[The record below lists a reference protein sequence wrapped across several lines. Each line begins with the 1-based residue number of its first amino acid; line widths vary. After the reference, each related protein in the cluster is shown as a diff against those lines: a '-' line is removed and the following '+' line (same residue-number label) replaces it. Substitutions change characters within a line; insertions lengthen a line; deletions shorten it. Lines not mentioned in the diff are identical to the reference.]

1 MSGTDGSAGHAD
13 GPAAGDG
20 PAADSARLAEEIRL
34 LVDLVTERA
43 EPWLRSVFAAGH
55 GRGDPE
61 SCDVPGPG
69 GPWAG
74 GTGQGGTGAGQ
85 GSTQDDTPPADG
97 SGTSTS
103 GATASGPTESG
114 PAESGPAGD
123 GPTGGQGGRASA
135 CSWCPLCAVV
145 AVVRGDTPEM
155 AARVLDQAA
164 ALIALL
170 RAVLADRW
178 QPDEGVH
185 MPGYRPSSRPGPPP
199 AGPAP
204 SGASVFAERPGRGSA
219 AGGPAGAARRVQ
231 RVPVRPRERWEPG
244 E

>member
-1 MSGTDGSAGHAD
+1 MSGTDGPAGRAD

-55 GRGDPE
+55 GGDPE
-61 SCDVPGPG
+61 SCDGRGPG
-69 GPWAG
+69 GPGPAGATAG
-74 GTGQGGTGAGQ
+74 GAG
-85 GSTQDDTPPADG
+85 ADG
-97 SGTSTS
+97 SGATQRGAHEGTSSPDGSGTAPS
-103 GATASGPTESG
+103 GAA
-114 PAESGPAGD
+114 AGGD
-123 GPTGGQGGRASA
+123 GGRASA
-135 CSWCPLCAVV
+135 CSWCPFCAVV
-145 AVVRGDTPEM
+145 AVVRGDTPEI

-199 AGPAP
+199 AGPDP

-219 AGGPAGAARRVQ
+219 AGGSGGAARRVQ

>member
-1 MSGTDGSAGHAD
+1 MSGTDGPAGRTD

-69 GPWAG
+69 AAGPGTSGSGGPGPDGAAAG
-74 GTGQGGTGAGQ
+74 EG
-85 GSTQDDTPPADG
+85 TQDGARSPDG
-97 SGTSTS
+97 SGTTPS
-103 GATASGPTESG
+103 GDA
-114 PAESGPAGD
+114 AG
-123 GPTGGQGGRASA
+123 GAGGRASA
-135 CSWCPLCAVV
+135 CSWCPFCAVV
-145 AVVRGDTPEM
+145 AVVRGDTPEI

-185 MPGYRPSSRPGPPP
+185 MPGYRPASRPGPPP
-199 AGPAP
+199 AGPDPSGADP
-204 SGASVFAERPGRGSA
+204 SGASAFAARPGNGSA
-219 AGGPAGAARRVQ
+219 AGGSGGAARRVQ